1 PMPAPAR
8 SGTRSRRAP
17 PATPV
22 GRRPPRAP
30 RGIRPL
36 QPRPGAP
43 PTVGTPVRGTG
54 APSGP
59 APTARPPRPR
69 SSSPP
74 WALRA
79 GLQRADVIHE
89 VPAIRPAH
97 FVPVDR
103 HQPPAHHLAT
113 HDHPVEVA
121 VRASSDRVVDEGAH
135 TEEGPPRRRRDRAV
149 APARRAVADETVRLI
164 QEPPAV
170 DRLRGARP
178 RKIGRAHV

>member
-1 PMPAPAR
+1 MASPQFVFFFQAED
-8 SGTRSRRAP
+8 
-17 PATPV
+17 
-22 GRRPPRAP
+22 
-30 RGIRPL
+30 GIRDKL
-36 QPRPGAP
+36 
-43 PTVGTPVRGTG
+43 VTG
-54 APSGP
+54 VQTCALPI
-59 APTARPPRPR
+59 

-79 GLQRADVIHE
+79 GLQRAEVIHE

-113 HDHPVEVA
+113 HDHAVEVA

-149 APARRAVADETVRLI
+149 AQDRRAVADETVRLI

-178 RKIGRAHV
+178 RIHEPGGLLQAHERVRAGHRYGAGDRRGGLWAWTNDSLET

>member
-1 PMPAPAR
+1 MRGAC
-8 SGTRSRRAP
+8 
-17 PATPV
+17 
-22 GRRPPRAP
+22 RPPRAP
-30 RGIRPL
+30 RGTRPL

-43 PTVGTPVRGTG
+43 PTGGTPLRGTG

-59 APTARPPRPR
+59 APTARPPRPLSP
-69 SSSPP
+69 SSP

-89 VPAIRPAH
+89 VPAIRAAH

-121 VRASSDRVVDEGAH
+121 VRASSDRVVE
-135 TEEGPPRRRRDRAV
+135 DRKST
-149 APARRAVADETVRLI
+149 R
-164 QEPPAV
+164 
-170 DRLRGARP
+170 
-178 RKIGRAHV
+178 

>member
-1 PMPAPAR
+1 MRGAC
-8 SGTRSRRAP
+8 
-17 PATPV
+17 
-22 GRRPPRAP
+22 RPPRAP
-30 RGIRPL
+30 RGTRPL
-36 QPRPGAP
+36 QPRPAAP
-43 PTVGTPVRGTG
+43 PTVGTPLRGTG

-69 SSSPP
+69 SSSSP

-103 HQPPAHHLAT
+103 HQPPAHHLAA

-121 VRASSDRVVDEGAH
+121 IRASSDRVVDRSEEH
-135 TEEGPPRRRRDRAV
+135 TSELQSPMYLV
-149 APARRAVADETVRLI
+149 CRLLL
-164 QEPPAV
+164 E
-170 DRLRGARP
+170 
-178 RKIGRAHV
+178 KK